1 MTEFSGNRGEW
12 SEPYVLLKLL
22 ADGELALGD
31 SNLNKIKGLILP
43 ILSILREERS
53 QKFSYSNNKQNVV
66 IELAGRDLFQI
77 AVNEFKEKAEF
88 LLKSIKLGALK
99 VYNSRNRR
107 FFASNRVYKIKRK
120 ISVKK

>member
-66 IELAGRDLFQI
+66 IELAGRNLFQI
-77 AVNEFKEKAEF
+77 AVNEFK
-88 LLKSIKLGALK
+88 
-99 VYNSRNRR
+99 
-107 FFASNRVYKIKRK
+107 
-120 ISVKK
+120 